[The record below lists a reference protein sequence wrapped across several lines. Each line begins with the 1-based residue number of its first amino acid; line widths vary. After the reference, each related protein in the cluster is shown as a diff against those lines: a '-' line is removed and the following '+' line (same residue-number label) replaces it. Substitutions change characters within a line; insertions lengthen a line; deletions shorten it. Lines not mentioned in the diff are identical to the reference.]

1 VTVHDRED
9 ASMKKFLLVIVA
21 AAGAAVGVAI
31 WKRRT
36 QSAAVESNVGSW
48 AESVSATAAV
58 EVTTLQEAPA
68 QEPPQEPA
76 EAPVEEAVVKKP
88 RRKKPVSTPDAEG

>member
-9 ASMKKFLLVIVA
+9 ASMKKFLLVIAA
-21 AAGAAVGVAI
+21 AAGAAAGVAI

-58 EVTTLQEAPA
+58 EVTMLQETPA
-68 QEPPQEPA
+68 QEPV
-76 EAPVEEAVVKKP
+76 EAPVEEVVVKKP
-88 RRKKPVSTPDAEG
+88 RRKKPVPTPDAEG